1 MNNYIDMNDVEQ
13 LIIDKLTGQIGK
25 EAEFKLEELI
35 ARNQEVEQLWQQ
47 MQQVYAMR
55 KAVSFDQSFNA
66 EAAWLALQQ
75 KVNIPDTTLP
85 PVTDTVAMPE
95 KIPANRWL
103 RFAMAAAVTG
113 IIIIAVYFFGSLY
126 RTPAAGSKNIQIQL
140 ANGNIVT
147 ATTQDSLAAWM
158 QKARAA
164 NVDPGAW
171 NTLSVPAGK
180 NYSFQL
186 ADGSKVW
193 MNAAS
198 ELKFPLL
205 FTHPERNVELK
216 GEAYFKVAHQA
227 KQPFVVTVNGLSVK
241 ALGTEF
247 NIKSYNN
254 EQTCIALVNGSVV
267 IENAKGQKIVLSPG
281 ESVIVEN
288 SNSALHSERFDETTV
303 LGWMQGLYFFRNER
317 LQQIA
322 VVAQRWFDVPVK
334 LNDPGLS
341 DLHFS
346 GALDRNKPINTF
358 FNMLASS
365 GDIRYEWKDGAIVI
379 SRN

>member
-25 EAEFKLEELI
+25 EAEFRLEELI

-85 PVTDTVAMPE
+85 PATDTVAMPE
-95 KIPANRWL
+95 RKPTNRWL
-103 RFAMAAAVTG
+103 RYAMAATVTG
-113 IIIIAVYFFGSLY
+113 IIIIAVYFFSSLY
-126 RTPAAGSKNIQIQL
+126 RTPATGSKYIQIQL
-140 ANGNIVT
+140 ANGNIVL
-147 ATTQDSLAAWM
+147 ATTQDSLAALM
-158 QKARAA
+158 RKAREA

-171 NTLSVPAGK
+171 NTLTVPAGK
-180 NYSFQL
+180 NYSFEL

-205 FTHPERNVELK
+205 FTRPERNVELK
-216 GEAYFKVAHQA
+216 GEAYFKVAHQV
-227 KQPFVVTVNGLSVK
+227 KQPFVVRVNGLSVK

-254 EQTCIALVNGSVV
+254 EQTCIALVTGSVI
-267 IENAKGQKIVLSPG
+267 IENARGQQIVLSPG
-281 ESVIVEN
+281 ESVVVEN
-288 SNSALHSERFDETTV
+288 GNSSLHAQKFDETIV
-303 LGWMQGLYFFRNER
+303 LGWMQGLYFFRNEK

-334 LNDPGLS
+334 LNDPALG

-365 GDIRYEWKDGAIVI
+365 GDIRYEWKDGEIVI

>member
-25 EAEFKLEELI
+25 EAEFMLDELI

-85 PVTDTVAMPE
+85 PATDTVAMPE
-95 KIPANRWL
+95 RKSTSRWL
-103 RFAMAAAVTG
+103 RYAMAAAVTG
-113 IIIIAVYFFGSLY
+113 IIIIAVYFFSSLY
-126 RTPAAGSKNIQIQL
+126 RTPTAGSKNIQIQL
-140 ANGNIVT
+140 ANGNIVQ
-147 ATTQDSLAAWM
+147 ASMQDSLAGWM
-158 QKARAA
+158 RKAREA

-171 NTLSVPAGK
+171 NTLTVPAGK

-205 FTHPERNVELK
+205 FTRAERNVILN

-227 KQPFVVTVNGLSVK
+227 KQPFVVKVNGLSVT

-247 NIKSYNN
+247 NIRSYNN
-254 EQTCIALVNGSVV
+254 EQTCIALVTGSVV
-267 IENAKGQKIVLSPG
+267 IENARGKQIVLSPG

-288 SNSALHSERFDETTV
+288 SNSALHSEKFDETIM
-303 LGWMQGLYFFRNER
+303 LGWLQGLYFFRNEK

-322 VVAQRWFDVPVK
+322 VVAQRWLDVPVK
-334 LNDPGLS
+334 LNDP
-341 DLHFS
+341 DLGDLRFS

-365 GDIRYEWKDGAIVI
+365 GDIRYEWKEGEIII